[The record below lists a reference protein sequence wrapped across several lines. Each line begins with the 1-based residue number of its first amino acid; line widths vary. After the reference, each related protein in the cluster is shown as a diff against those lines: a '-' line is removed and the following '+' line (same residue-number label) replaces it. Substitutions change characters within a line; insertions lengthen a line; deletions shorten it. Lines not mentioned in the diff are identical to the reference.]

1 MRKLITGVLA
11 FLIISS
17 GVAHAHQPVVL
28 LESDKTPATGPLLVD
43 GTLSFAVRAS
53 FTKAGQ
59 KKAFRAQFNKGEA
72 LTVQYLILDKKPENA
87 PRNKSLPTLVITDPA
102 GSKVTMKFTERTKFY
117 EPFSGVNYLYLGR
130 YSSEAQSGIYSFVIS
145 SKGRAAIT
153 IGVGEKEGVVGEI
166 IRGSTEAAKPVASS
180 ATTEKP
186 AAETTAEATG
196 YTMDKVKANNSA
208 TSCWSVI
215 KGNVYDLTNWINQHP
230 GGSGAIRGLCGT
242 DGSAEFS
249 GKHKG
254 QSNPESRLASY
265 LLGPLAK

>member
-1 MRKLITGVLA
+1 M
-11 FLIISS
+11 
-17 GVAHAHQPVVL
+17 
-28 LESDKTPATGPLLVD
+28 
-43 GTLSFAVRAS
+43 
-53 FTKAGQ
+53 
-59 KKAFRAQFNKGEA
+59 
-72 LTVQYLILDKKPENA
+72 
-87 PRNKSLPTLVITDPA
+87 
-102 GSKVTMKFTERTKFY
+102 
-117 EPFSGVNYLYLGR
+117 NYLYLGR
-130 YSSEAQSGIYSFVIS
+130 YNSEAQSGIYSFVIS

-180 ATTEKP
+180 TPKPATTEKP
-186 AAETTAEATG
+186 AAEPTAEATG

-208 TSCWSVI
+208 TSCWSAI
-215 KGNVYDLTNWINQHP
+215 NGNVYDLTNWINQHP